1 MLLQRL
7 YATVWYVN
15 VFGDM
20 TMKYVYDRDECD
32 ALLNNLKKRQTH
44 YRIEYEDA

>member
-7 YATVWYVN
+7 FATVWYVN

-20 TMKYVYDRDECD
+20 VMKSLYSSDET
-32 ALLNNLKKRQTH
+32 LELINKLKKRGVSF
-44 YRIEYEDA
+44 RIEYEEM